1 MLSYYSER
9 GMPYML
15 SIIFLVALAWVTW
28 KLFVLGL
35 KLTWGIAKFVCTV
48 LLFPLFMVCLVGV
61 GLIYLAIPILII
73 AGVVAMIGGI
83 VSA

>member
-1 MLSYYSER
+1 
-9 GMPYML
+9 ML

-28 KLFVLGL
+28 KFFVLGL

-61 GLIYLAIPILII
+61 GLIYLAII
-73 AGVVAMIGGI
+73 AGIFAAVRGLSSV
-83 VSA
+83 

>member
-1 MLSYYSER
+1 
-9 GMPYML
+9 ML
-15 SIIFLVALAWVTW
+15 SIIFLVALAWGTW
-28 KLFVLGL
+28 KFFVLGL

>member
-1 MLSYYSER
+1 
-9 GMPYML
+9 ML

-28 KLFVLGL
+28 KFFVLGL

-48 LLFPLFMVCLVGV
+48 LLFPLFMICLVGV

>member
-1 MLSYYSER
+1 
-9 GMPYML
+9 ML

-28 KLFVLGL
+28 KFFVLGL

-73 AGVVAMIGGI
+73 AGIFAAVRGLSSV
-83 VSA
+83 